1 MIPPHLHPK
10 YWPLWLVAGFL
21 WLMAQLPWKVSMQVG
36 RWIGSLIWLFLR
48 PARKRVLYTNIR
60 LCFPELQEEKQETLA
75 REHIHAA
82 GQGILEVALAWWA
95 RDSQL
100 RPLAH
105 VSGIENLQEAMA
117 RGKGVILLSAH
128 FTSLEM
134 GGRLLGFQTPFH
146 VVYRSNENP
155 MTEYLL
161 KRNRQKHSDM
171 AIDKRNIK
179 QMVRSL
185 RSGNAVWYAPD
196 QDMISREPLFAPFM
210 GIMTATNTA
219 TSRLAKI
226 SHAPV
231 VPYAIFRRKD
241 GKGYDL
247 EFQPA
252 LDGFPSGDDLADAT
266 RINRIFEEWI
276 RRQPEDYFWFHKRFK
291 QRPPGEPDPYA

>member
-1 MIPPHLHPK
+1 
-10 YWPLWLVAGFL
+10 
-21 WLMAQLPWKVSMQVG
+21 MAKLPWKISMRVG
-36 RWIGSLIWLFLR
+36 RWIGSLVWLVLR
-48 PARKRVLYTNIR
+48 PERKRVLYTNIR
-60 LCFPELQEEKQETLA
+60 LCFPELSEQQQEELA
-75 REHIHAA
+75 KAHIHAA
-82 GQGILEVALAWWA
+82 GQGVLEVAISWWA
-95 RDSQL
+95 PDSRL
-100 RPLAH
+100 KPLAH
-105 VSGIENLQEAMA
+105 VTGLGHLQQAIA

-134 GGRLLGFQTPFH
+134 GGRLLGLYTPFH

-161 KRNRQKHSDM
+161 KRNRQKHSEM

-185 RSGNAVWYAPD
+185 RSGNVVWYAPD
-196 QDMISREPLFAPFM
+196 QDMISKDPLYAPFM
-210 GIMTATNTA
+210 GVMTATNTA

-226 SHAPV
+226 SGAPV

-252 LDGFPSGDDLADAT
+252 LEDFPSGDDLADAT
-266 RINRIFEEWI
+266 RINRLYEAWI
-276 RRQPEDYFWFHKRFK
+276 RRQPEDYFWFHRRFK
-291 QRPPGEPDPYA
+291 QRPPGAPDPYA

>member
-10 YWPLWLVAGFL
+10 YWPLWHVAGLL
-21 WLMAQLPWKVSMQVG
+21 WLMAQLPWKLSMRVG
-36 RWIGSLIWLFLR
+36 RWIGSLTWLLLR
-48 PARKRVLYTNIR
+48 PDRKRVLYTNIR
-60 LCFPELQEEKQETLA
+60 LCFPELSEDEQEKLA
-75 REHIHAA
+75 KAHIHAA
-82 GQGILEVALAWWA
+82 GQGVLEVALAWWA
-95 RDSQL
+95 SDNKL
-100 RPLAH
+100 KPLAH

-117 RGKGVILLSAH
+117 RDKGVILLSAH

-134 GGRLLGFQTPFH
+134 GGRMLGFHTPFH

-161 KRNRQKHSDM
+161 QRNRSKHSEKP
-171 AIDKRNIK
+171 IDKRNIK
-179 QMVRSL
+179 EMVRSL
-185 RSGNAVWYAPD
+185 RSGHVVWYAPD
-196 QDMISREPLFAPFM
+196 QDMITKDPLYAPFM
-210 GIMTATNTA
+210 GVMTATNVA

-226 SHAPV
+226 SRAPV

-252 LDGFPSGDDLADAT
+252 LDDFPSGDDLADAT

-276 RRQPEDYFWFHKRFK
+276 RRQPEDYFWFHRRFK